1 MNIQLKENLAKIVK
15 NLQNQG
21 MKTTKIAQGIG
32 YASTRQLSN
41 TIEGKSLLSTKA
53 VKGLISNLNINP
65 QFLFL
70 GKGDIFI
77 PDETEIQTLRRKNE
91 EWEEKYNKIGEIVTA
106 HIETIEILKR
116 RNADL
121 IDISAS
127 AIKYYKELKNK

>member
-21 MKTTKIAQGIG
+21 MKTTKLAHIIG
-32 YASTRQLSN
+32 FTTTTQLYN

-53 VKGLISNLNINP
+53 VQHLIENFNVNP
-65 QFLFL
+65 FYLFL
-70 GKGDIFI
+70 GKGDMFI
-77 PDETEIQTLRRKNE
+77 PDETEIETLRRKNE

-121 IDISAS
+121 IDISTS